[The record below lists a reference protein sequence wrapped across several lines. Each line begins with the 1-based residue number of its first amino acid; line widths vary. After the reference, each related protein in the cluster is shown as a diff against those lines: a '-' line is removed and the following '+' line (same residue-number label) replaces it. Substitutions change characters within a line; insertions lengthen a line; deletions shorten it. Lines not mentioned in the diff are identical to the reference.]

1 MKNSECNVHI
11 SVIQQLYT
19 AFKLNDS
26 YQSIKIGLSENENEA
41 SFIVLNKINSS

>member
-1 MKNSECNVHI
+1 MKNSECSVHI